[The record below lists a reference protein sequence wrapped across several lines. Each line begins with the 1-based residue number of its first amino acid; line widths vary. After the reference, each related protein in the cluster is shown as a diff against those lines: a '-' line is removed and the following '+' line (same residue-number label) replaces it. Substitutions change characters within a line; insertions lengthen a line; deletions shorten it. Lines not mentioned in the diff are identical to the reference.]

1 MKRMLSFVL
10 SALFLSGV
18 TLGEDAMFNKVK
30 VADPTGKQVDAHLV
44 FSDANKN
51 LVVRLVDRDLVTV
64 NYDQVDK
71 FSYEYTKKHRL
82 SQAVALGMISPGT
95 GIIVAFTKS
104 KNHWLDIDFH
114 DQNAASTVVL
124 KLDKSDYQKV
134 CDAAKTHTGKEV
146 LALGK
151 TSTQSIKAKITN

>member
-1 MKRMLSFVL
+1 MKQLISLVMMALLTVATCAADETAFRDVKLA
-10 SALFLSGV
+10 SAKGSLTNA
-18 TLGEDAMFNKVK
+18 TLTFSDDTKAVVVR
-30 VADPTGKQVDAHLV
+30 VADGQMLTIPY
-44 FSDANKN
+44 NEI
-51 LVVRLVDRDLVTV
+51 
-64 NYDQVDK
+64 DK
-71 FSYEYTKKHRL
+71 LSYEYTKKHRL

-134 CDAAKTHTGKEV
+134 CDAAKMHTGKEV